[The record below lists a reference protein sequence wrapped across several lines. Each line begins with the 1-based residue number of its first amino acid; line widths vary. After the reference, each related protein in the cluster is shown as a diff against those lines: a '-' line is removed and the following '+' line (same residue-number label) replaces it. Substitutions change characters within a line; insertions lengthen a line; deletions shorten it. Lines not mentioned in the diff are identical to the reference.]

1 MRGARIKDHASFRP
15 ASDLLRERA
24 AGPMPPGNEAAK
36 AELEK
41 SISLLRNRRRPNL
54 QTGIA
59 YSWAAMAKP
68 VRRHIL
74 ALAGLS
80 ADRWESPIH
89 SFTEAER
96 LAMRHAVLRAITTYE
111 RALNAV

>member
-1 MRGARIKDHASFRP
+1 M
-15 ASDLLRERA
+15 
-24 AGPMPPGNEAAK
+24 
-36 AELEK
+36 
-41 SISLLRNRRRPNL
+41 SLLRNRQRPNL

-59 YSWAAMAKP
+59 YSWAAMPRP

-74 ALAGLS
+74 TLAGFS
-80 ADRWESPIH
+80 ADRWECPIH